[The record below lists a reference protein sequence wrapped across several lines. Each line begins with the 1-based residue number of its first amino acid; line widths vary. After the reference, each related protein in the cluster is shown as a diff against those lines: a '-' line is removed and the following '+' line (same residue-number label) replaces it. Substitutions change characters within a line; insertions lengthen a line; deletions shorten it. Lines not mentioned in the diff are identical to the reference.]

1 MEEQNNRWQI
11 NKVHLV
17 NYWKFVNETFDL
29 KDGKVFFTGH
39 NGSGKSNIIQLF
51 PFMLNGDRSSKAL
64 NATGNNEI
72 RRMAYYFQP
81 LDEDDKAINGV
92 SGDYGYVCLEFK
104 KRYMEQYI
112 TLCVGQKYVASAS
125 GETLKFN
132 GFILKDGRRVGK
144 DFNLFKREE
153 TIEGT
158 KILPYEFKELKNIL
172 HLQPEEIYNNQ
183 KEYLAGVNKELFGF
197 TSATELE
204 EVCNI
209 ISQMRNSKI
218 TGEIKFSEV
227 KDMLISTL
235 PTIDEKKFESLSNIF
250 KNMEE
255 SKKEFIHYK
264 EDKKNIYELF
274 KTYNLY
280 NKISLYSKYEEYCK
294 IKKTYEELLKEYNEN
309 KEKLNNND
317 KDIITYNKNKN
328 DKELEVESLTN
339 EIAILEDSEDIKNNK
354 KLKDEL
360 EQLKNNI
367 LNLEKNINNNYSI
380 IEKYDKNINEQEKKI
395 LEFKDQKE
403 LNKKDREELHKTL
416 NIKNEDIKYPG
427 HLSITNYIN
436 IDYPEKIRKAFLESK
451 NGAEIYEMNIF
462 ECANI
467 LKDFEKVEENYY
479 EIQVNLEELK
489 TKVSKLE
496 NELEELNNKKE
507 SEKENIINNYYNVSL
522 NNKFLKI
529 SDGSLQDISNR
540 IKSFVYFNENEK
552 NKIKEIE
559 TYYYAK
565 KKKEFENNI
574 YQLNRNIEDTEK
586 DKEIVEAEIKK
597 LKKQEEAF
605 PDRTV
610 TAKNCRDLLFK
621 NNIKYMSLYE
631 AIDFSNI
638 LEENE
643 RNLLEQQ
650 LTDSSILD
658 SLIIPYNQLDRAKDI
673 LKDNL
678 EYIIVPKRHQK
689 SDFNKFII
697 ENALDEDL
705 KEVVIDFLGSISSDE
720 NDKEKDYILSPNGFF
735 KNGVLTGYSSNIKKA
750 EYIGAIRRKE
760 KLKNDIIAQENK
772 KKQLEDTII
781 TLENMKK
788 VLEGNILTLEN
799 EKKNFP
805 TFAKIDNFLKEI
817 EVNNFILKEKN
828 NEMLKTLNKFNIEK
842 KKYDELLQKKDEKCK
857 YNFKESSKTYSD
869 IFKKIKGYI
878 KVLEKIIEKID
889 DYDHAS
895 KNIEIANK
903 QITDNINDK
912 NNIQKMIDSYN
923 KEKTSCEFRL
933 KNIEKAINNKEI
945 LNKIHEID
953 YKKNKINSLI
963 EEIKAINNIISDKE
977 GLKKFYGVNEE
988 MLSKKITPAEN
999 NLKYF
1004 NAYLKDELEE
1014 NVVYFSEKLDESYK
1028 IDSISTLK
1036 KYIEIWKKENR
1047 FSKKTLEE
1055 IIDELQNKFYDI
1067 NSKLRKLMIESNS
1080 YHNENVKFN
1089 NPNLNQKRKIY
1100 LQVDNEEK
1108 DLIYNKLGT
1117 IEKKIEAFN
1126 DILNESMQKAVNN
1139 LISQNI
1145 GDKLINLIKETS
1157 NIIKN
1162 SSEKMESMNTPVKVS
1177 MTWEIKKEYKDL
1189 NNILKRTAFGKE
1201 ELVDDIDKNKLYEY
1215 INDEINRKK
1224 IENKNIEFDYLA
1236 ALKDIFDYKKWFNL
1250 KIFYQKR
1257 GEKGKT
1263 EVTNSS
1269 VFSGGEKAVIVSL
1282 PILSA
1287 LNFKLSKARSDAFR
1301 LIVLDEA
1308 FMVSDYE
1315 NAKSIIGL
1323 IQDLD
1328 LDFIFNSPKE
1338 YFFVPNCAFNIYG
1351 LKKPD
1356 KNSEN
1361 KNIEV
1366 TASTWNGKELT
1377 LLEKKHE

>member
-17 NYWKFVNETFDL
+17 NYWKFANETFDL

-51 PFMLNGDRSSKAL
+51 PFMLNGDRSSKSL
-64 NATGNNEI
+64 NATGNKEN
-72 RRMAYYFQP
+72 RRMEYYFQH
-81 LDEDDKAINGV
+81 LDEDDKAISGI
-92 SGDYGYVCLEFK
+92 SGDYGYICLEFK
-104 KRYMEQYI
+104 KRYTEQYI
-112 TLCVGQKYVASAS
+112 TLCVGQKYVASVS
-125 GETLKFN
+125 GESLKFK
-132 GFILKDGRRVGK
+132 GFLLKDGRRVGK

-153 TIEGT
+153 TFEGT
-158 KILPYEFKELKNIL
+158 KILPYEFKELKSKL
-172 HLQPEEIYNNQ
+172 KLKPEEIFNNK

-197 TSATELE
+197 DSPTELD
-204 EVCNI
+204 EVCHI

-218 TGEIKFSEV
+218 TGEIQFSEV

-235 PTIDEKKFESLSNIF
+235 PTIDEKRFESLSNIF

-255 SKKEFIHYK
+255 LKKAFIHYK
-264 EDKKNIYELF
+264 EDRKNIYELF

-294 IKKTYEELLKEYNEN
+294 TKKIFDELLKEYNEN
-309 KEKLNNND
+309 KEKSNNND
-317 KDIITYNKNKN
+317 EDIINFTKNKN
-328 DKELEVESLTN
+328 NKELEVESLNN
-339 EIAILEDSEDIKNNK
+339 EIAILEESEDIKNNK

-360 EQLKNNI
+360 ERLKNEI
-367 LNLEKNINNNYSI
+367 LKLEKTINDNYII
-380 IEKYDKNINEQEKKI
+380 IENFDKKINEQEKKI
-395 LEFKDQKE
+395 LEFKDQKQS
-403 LNKKDREELHKTL
+403 NKKDREELHKTL

-436 IDYPEKIRKAFLESK
+436 IDYPEKIKKAFLDSK
-451 NGAEIYEMNIF
+451 NGAEIYETNIL

-467 LKDFEKVEENYY
+467 LKDFEQVEENYY
-479 EIQVNLEELK
+479 EIQARLEELK
-489 TKVSKLE
+489 VEVNKFE
-496 NELEELNNKKE
+496 NKIENLTSEKEL
-507 SEKENIINNYYNVSL
+507 EKENIINNYYNTSL

-529 SDGSLQDISNR
+529 SDDSLQEISKK
-540 IKSFVYFNENEK
+540 IKSFVFFNENEK
-552 NKIKEIE
+552 NEIKEIE
-559 TYYYAK
+559 TYYYEK

-658 SLIIPYNQLDRAKDI
+658 SLIIPYNQLDRAKEI

-678 EYIIVPKRHQK
+678 EYVIVPKKHQK
-689 SDFNKFII
+689 SEFNKFII
-697 ENALDEDL
+697 ENTLDEDL

-828 NEMLKTLNKFNIEK
+828 NKMLKTLNKFNIEK

-857 YNFKESSKTYSD
+857 YNFKESYKTYFD
-869 IFKKIKGYI
+869 IYHKIKEYI
-878 KVLEKIIEKID
+878 KVLDKIIRKID
-889 DYDHAS
+889 SYDRIS
-895 KNIEIANK
+895 KYIEIANE
-903 QITDNINDK
+903 QITDNINTK
-912 NNIQKMIDSYN
+912 NNMQKIIDSN
-923 KEKTSCEFRL
+923 TKEKTICELKL
-933 KNIEKAINNKEI
+933 KNIEKVINNKEI
-945 LNKIHEID
+945 LNKIHQID
-953 YKKNKINSLI
+953 NKKNKRNSLI
-963 EEIKAINNIISDKE
+963 KEIKDIDKE
-977 GLKKFYGVNEE
+977 ISEKNGLKKYYLKKGED
-988 MLSKKITPAEN
+988 LSKEVKPAEE

-1004 NAYLKDELEE
+1004 NVYLKDELEE
-1014 NVVYFSEKLDESYK
+1014 NIVYFSEKLDESYK

-1067 NSKLRKLMIESNS
+1067 NSKLRRMMIESNS

-1089 NPNLNQKRKIY
+1089 NSNLNQKRKIY

-1108 DLIYNKLGT
+1108 GLIYNKLDE
-1117 IEKKIEAFN
+1117 IEKKIEQFDN
-1126 DILNESMQKAVNN
+1126 SLKESMQKAVNH

-1145 GDKLINLIKETS
+1145 GDNLINLIKETS

-1177 MTWEIKKEYKDL
+1177 MTWEIKKEYKEL
-1189 NNILKRTAFGKE
+1189 NNIFKRTAFGKE
-1201 ELVDDIDKNKLYEY
+1201 ELVDDIDKRKLYEY

-1224 IENKNIEFDYLA
+1224 IENKNVEFDYLE

-1301 LIVLDEA
+1301 IMVLDEA
-1308 FMVSDYE
+1308 FMLSDYE

-1338 YFFVPNCAFNIYG
+1338 YFFVSNCSFNIYG

-1356 KNSEN
+1356 KNSKN

-1377 LLEKKHE
+1377 LLEKKYE

>member
-1 MEEQNNRWQI
+1 M
-11 NKVHLV
+11 
-17 NYWKFVNETFDL
+17 
-29 KDGKVFFTGH
+29 
-39 NGSGKSNIIQLF
+39 
-51 PFMLNGDRSSKAL
+51 
-64 NATGNNEI
+64 
-72 RRMAYYFQP
+72 
-81 LDEDDKAINGV
+81 
-92 SGDYGYVCLEFK
+92 
-104 KRYMEQYI
+104 
-112 TLCVGQKYVASAS
+112 
-125 GETLKFN
+125 
-132 GFILKDGRRVGK
+132 
-144 DFNLFKREE
+144 
-153 TIEGT
+153 
-158 KILPYEFKELKNIL
+158 
-172 HLQPEEIYNNQ
+172 
-183 KEYLAGVNKELFGF
+183 
-197 TSATELE
+197 
-204 EVCNI
+204 
-209 ISQMRNSKI
+209 
-218 TGEIKFSEV
+218 
-227 KDMLISTL
+227 
-235 PTIDEKKFESLSNIF
+235 
-250 KNMEE
+250 
-255 SKKEFIHYK
+255 
-264 EDKKNIYELF
+264 
-274 KTYNLY
+274 
-280 NKISLYSKYEEYCK
+280 
-294 IKKTYEELLKEYNEN
+294 
-309 KEKLNNND
+309 
-317 KDIITYNKNKN
+317 
-328 DKELEVESLTN
+328 
-339 EIAILEDSEDIKNNK
+339 
-354 KLKDEL
+354 
-360 EQLKNNI
+360 
-367 LNLEKNINNNYSI
+367 
-380 IEKYDKNINEQEKKI
+380 
-395 LEFKDQKE
+395 
-403 LNKKDREELHKTL
+403 
-416 NIKNEDIKYPG
+416 
-427 HLSITNYIN
+427 
-436 IDYPEKIRKAFLESK
+436 
-451 NGAEIYEMNIF
+451 
-462 ECANI
+462 
-467 LKDFEKVEENYY
+467 
-479 EIQVNLEELK
+479 
-489 TKVSKLE
+489 
-496 NELEELNNKKE
+496 
-507 SEKENIINNYYNVSL
+507 EKENIINNYYNTSL

-529 SDGSLQDISNR
+529 SDDSLQEISKK
-540 IKSFVYFNENEK
+540 IKSFVFFNENEK
-552 NKIKEIE
+552 NEIKEIE
-559 TYYYAK
+559 TYYYEK

-574 YQLNRNIEDTEK
+574 YQLNRNIEDTK
-586 DKEIVEAEIKK
+586 NDKEKVEDKIKE
-597 LKKQEEAF
+597 LKKQEEAS

-631 AIDFSNI
+631 VIDFSDI

-658 SLIIPYNQLDRAKDI
+658 SLIIPYNQLDRAKEI

-678 EYIIVPKRHQK
+678 EYVIVPKRHQK
-689 SDFNKFII
+689 SKFNKFII
-697 ENALDEDL
+697 ENTVDEDL

-720 NDKEKDYILSPNGFF
+720 NDREKDYILSPNGFF

-857 YNFKESSKTYSD
+857 YNFKESYKTYFD
-869 IFKKIKGYI
+869 IYHKIKEYI
-878 KVLEKIIEKID
+878 KVLDKIIRKID
-889 DYDHAS
+889 GYDHIS
-895 KNIEIANK
+895 KDIESANE
-903 QITDNINDK
+903 QITYNINTK
-912 NNIQKMIDSYN
+912 NNMQKIIDSN
-923 KEKTSCEFRL
+923 TKEKTICELKL
-933 KNIEKAINNKEI
+933 KNIEKVINNKEI
-945 LNKIHEID
+945 LNKIHQID
-953 YKKNKINSLI
+953 NKKNKRNSLI
-963 EEIKAINNIISDKE
+963 KEIKDIDKE
-977 GLKKFYGVNEE
+977 ISEKNGLKKYYLKKGED
-988 MLSKKITPAEN
+988 LSKEVKPAEE

-1004 NAYLKDELEE
+1004 NVYLKDELEE
-1014 NVVYFSEKLDESYK
+1014 NIVYFSEKLDESYK

-1067 NSKLRKLMIESNS
+1067 NSKLRRMMIESNS

-1089 NPNLNQKRKIY
+1089 NSNLNQKRKIY

-1108 DLIYNKLGT
+1108 GLIYNKLDE
-1117 IEKKIEAFN
+1117 IEKKIEQFDN
-1126 DILNESMQKAVNN
+1126 SLKESMQKAVNH

-1145 GDKLINLIKETS
+1145 GDNLINLIKETS

-1177 MTWEIKKEYKDL
+1177 MTWEIKKEYKEL
-1189 NNILKRTAFGKE
+1189 NNIFKRTAFGKE
-1201 ELVDDIDKNKLYEY
+1201 ELVDDIDKRKLYEY

-1224 IENKNIEFDYLA
+1224 IENKNVEFDYLE

-1301 LIVLDEA
+1301 IMVLDEA
-1308 FMVSDYE
+1308 FMLSDYE

-1338 YFFVPNCAFNIYG
+1338 YFFVSNCSFNIYG

-1356 KNSEN
+1356 KNSKN

-1377 LLEKKHE
+1377 LLEKKYE